1 MSRDWA
7 RVLLHSDLATNLAWV
22 AALLI
27 ISTSDMVSG
36 NSPLAVGVSNDPTV
50 AGGVSNDPPVVGGV
64 SDDPL
69 VAGGMSDDPP
79 VAGGVSDDPPVVGGV
94 SDDPPASGGNGND
107 PPADGGDGND
117 PPSDGGH
124 VEIGWHDDPVAMGD
138 TAGTETSTTASLA
151 AILLPATASTSRLL

>member
-36 NSPLAVGVSNDPTV
+36 NSPLAVGVSNDPMV
-50 AGGVSNDPPVVGGV
+50 AGGVSN
-64 SDDPL
+64 
-69 VAGGMSDDPP
+69 DPP

-151 AILLPATASTSRLL
+151 AILLPATASTSCRNYISR